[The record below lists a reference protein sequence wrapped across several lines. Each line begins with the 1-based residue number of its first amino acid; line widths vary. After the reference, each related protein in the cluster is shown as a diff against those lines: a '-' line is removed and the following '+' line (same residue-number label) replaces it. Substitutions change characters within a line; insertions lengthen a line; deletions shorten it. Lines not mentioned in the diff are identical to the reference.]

1 MNIYGLI
8 GHPLSHSF
16 SRRFFTE
23 KFSAENIDAQYVNFD
38 IPSIEMFPD
47 IIKEHPNLLGLNVTI
62 PYKQQVMQ
70 YMDSLSQEADAIGA
84 VNVVKITRQED
95 GKVTATGHNSDVT
108 GFTNSIRP
116 LIKPYHRKALIL
128 GTGGASR
135 AIHYG
140 LQHKLGIECV
150 FVSRTQKPG
159 MITYEDINADIL
171 AEHEVIVNCTPCGM
185 HPHTNEAPAI
195 PYNLLTPQHL
205 LYDLVYNPE
214 ETLFM
219 KQGASYGATVKNG
232 YEMLILQAIAS
243 WDIWN
248 GQNAIQ
254 SLDRKN
260 D

>member
-47 IIKEHPNLLGLNVTI
+47 IIKEHPNLFGLNVTI

-70 YMDSLSQEADAIGA
+70 YMDSLSQEAEAIGA
-84 VNVVKITRQED
+84 VNVVQITRQED

-116 LIKPYHRKALIL
+116 LIKPHHRKALIL

-140 LQHKLGIECV
+140 LLHKLGIECV

-195 PYNLLTPQHL
+195 PYSLLTPKHL

-248 GQNAIQ
+248 GQNAIH